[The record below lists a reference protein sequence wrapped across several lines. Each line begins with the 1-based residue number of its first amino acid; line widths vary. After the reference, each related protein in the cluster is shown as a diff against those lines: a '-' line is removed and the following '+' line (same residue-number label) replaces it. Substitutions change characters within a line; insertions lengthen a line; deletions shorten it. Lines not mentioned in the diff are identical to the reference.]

1 MSQDLTESNLRNLE
15 AQLNSE
21 RLRKITSRRSVQSG
35 GGLNAGELKR
45 KIQERNLKEARLNV
59 QKAEKKVQTAIKS
72 AEKVTKEAG
81 VAIRKL
87 KKAYREEQKKRP
99 ASR

>member
-1 MSQDLTESNLRNLE
+1 M
-15 AQLNSE
+15 
-21 RLRKITSRRSVQSG
+21 
-35 GGLNAGELKR
+35 KR

-87 KKAYREEQKKRP
+87 KKAYREEQKKRACQSMKLISTP
-99 ASR
+99 LDVSQIKIPQKKRELPGCQIPHSSNS